1 MFNVCTTPP
10 RNQFLSFSFHDVFDP
25 ISLVDST
32 SVSKLLSP
40 MLDNYILAERKII
53 FPKANRTRAKRKTK
67 QKSNNT
73 EMFRYKS
80 SLNHFF
86 FFFFFLFAL
95 QKFYFWLRNPD
106 GIFLIGGQMIPGRSA
121 GAFRQIRDVQIVY
134 AHTIIDTGDVP
145 HRLPRCPASV
155 SIKI

>member
-1 MFNVCTTPP
+1 
-10 RNQFLSFSFHDVFDP
+10 
-25 ISLVDST
+25 
-32 SVSKLLSP
+32 

-86 FFFFFLFAL
+86 FFFFNSHFKSF
-95 QKFYFWLRNPD
+95 
-106 GIFLIGGQMIPGRSA
+106 IFG
-121 GAFRQIRDVQIVY
+121 
-134 AHTIIDTGDVP
+134 
-145 HRLPRCPASV
+145 
-155 SIKI
+155 